1 MGTSP
6 HPSALSGTKMSLA
19 MPSPRV
25 VRATDGL
32 ASEFVGRLMR
42 SGLVALGFLIVLLGI
57 LLSPI
62 PGPGGIPVIA
72 LGLVVILRNSYKA
85 KKMFVRA
92 QLRWPRALSPLR
104 RLLRKEPEIA
114 SVFWQQYLRIERFT
128 VPKKYRFAV
137 RSRHMLKR
145 QFSAEA

>member
-1 MGTSP
+1 
-6 HPSALSGTKMSLA
+6 MSLV

-25 VRATDGL
+25 VRATAGL
-32 ASEFVGRLMR
+32 APEFVGRLMR
-42 SGLVALGFLIVLLGI
+42 SGLVLLGVVIVLLGVLI
-57 LLSPI
+57 API

-85 KKMFVRA
+85 KKAFVRA
-92 QLRWPRALSPLR
+92 QRRWPRWLSPVR
-104 RLLRKEPEIA
+104 RLLRKEPELA

-137 RSRHMLKR
+137 RSRHILRR
-145 QFSAEA
+145 QFSGEA